1 MPSVEVEVV
10 KVHNNKVTVRKDSE
24 DSLLSLKM
32 LKTSFT
38 VVFDQ
43 NPGFDKGDKIKISA
57 EKVGESK

>member
-24 DSLLSLKM
+24 DSLLSLNM

-38 VVFDQ
+38 VVFDE

-57 EKVGESK
+57 EKVGKK